1 MQTSVPGPAIGI
13 STVSIAMMIAAIA
26 NLVT

>member
-1 MQTSVPGPAIGI
+1 MLTSVPGLVIGI